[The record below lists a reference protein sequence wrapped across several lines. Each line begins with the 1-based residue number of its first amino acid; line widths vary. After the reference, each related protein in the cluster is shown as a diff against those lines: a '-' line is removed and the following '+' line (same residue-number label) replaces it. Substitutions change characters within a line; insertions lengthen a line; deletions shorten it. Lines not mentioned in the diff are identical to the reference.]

1 MRVLMRENNRGKL
14 GAFKAYLKD
23 NPFFEMLLDKAQL
36 FVITIEHLGDK
47 MFWRLHRASLVAQQ

>member
-1 MRVLMRENNRGKL
+1 MRENNRGKL

-36 FVITIEHLGDK
+36 FLITIEHLGDK
-47 MFWRLHRASLVAQQ
+47 MFWN